1 MEDDL
6 TGSPGSYAGFQ
17 LARALAAAEHA
28 DPSIRERAAKRAR
41 QWTSVL
47 RGGLDGSISTGLRT
61 PVKDTPAWATLE
73 VATGGFATGA
83 LLAGGPLKAHEHSL
97 RDEVAADAPDSDVRL
112 ALNSFFLTD
121 EGLKRLQSL
130 LASGRFDIDVPEEG
144 ALLVVAWLVQAGK
157 LDDAWALIRELTPWF
172 SRLRFYPS
180 ALPEARAYGERLWV
194 DDVATVAHR
203 LRAVSAKPQ
212 ILAQKEAI
220 GIWAPIHDRMV
231 GLFLET
237 VAGGVP
243 VALRTTEGA
252 WQRSDA
258 GKFIVEGGW
267 PCAHYP
273 EGWRERASELL
284 RHVEQARSVHRLC
297 KRPEREGDSFATLH
311 EGLQRCVEAPQV
323 LSGKEVGRIRLVL
336 ARYVAKRGL
345 PQAPER
351 EALRQQQRGQAGAA
365 TFDQIARQ
373 IAARL
378 DACRAD
384 EGLEDV
390 APFVQSIDTEEAM
403 ASGISAGTPVPP
415 SLRRKVDRARKG
427 TAAEL
432 VERGTISSGDVLAQI
447 LPQWTAAL
455 RAAEVADPA
464 LRRLHAALYRAF
476 RRRRSLLLVN
486 LARQVKLAEL
496 PWVSVIEGL
505 FEDNPSSRRAA
516 KQALIEASQLAF
528 AAFPQAILPN
538 KLLQELRA
546 LNDAAGLE
554 LPLVEE
560 VAADI
565 FMGRF
570 APKFLL
576 AAKAAANAVQASLYA
591 RYYGIDAPALAAM
604 PVPVPVEKTKAR
616 WDGKP
621 DALATLCVSRA
632 GVTPGAGGAA
642 RNGMVLE
649 QAQILT
655 THNLAVL
662 FSELGLSASLQGQLP
677 NMARKCFSWVC
688 RQLQIPVA
696 RRHARLIQIKKS
708 AYAWRQMV
716 FFLSLCN
723 GEEVDAFMAW
733 AKAHLNEQ
741 AHEFRRVFAPALS
754 GLAAVAA
761 GQANDEGKLRVQP
774 FLGWSEEKHWLLPDV
789 DSTR

>member
-1 MEDDL
+1 MEDDS
-6 TGSPGSYAGFQ
+6 TGSPSSYAGFQ

-28 DPSIRERAAKRAR
+28 DPAIRERAAKRVR
-41 QWTSVL
+41 QWTSVIE
-47 RGGLDGSISTGLRT
+47 GGLDGSIATGSRT
-61 PVKDTPAWATLE
+61 PLKDTPAWATLE

-97 RDEVAADAPDSDVRL
+97 RAEVAANAPDPGVRL

-121 EGLKRLQSL
+121 EGLARLQSL
-130 LASGRFDIDVPEEG
+130 LASGRFDIEVPEEG
-144 ALLVVAWLVQAGK
+144 ALLVVAWLVQAGRQE
-157 LDDAWALIRELTPWF
+157 DAWALIQELTPWF

-180 ALPEARAYGERLWV
+180 ELPEARAYGERLWV
-194 DDVATVAHR
+194 DDVATVAR
-203 LRAVSAKPQ
+203 SLRAVSPKPQ
-212 ILAQKEAI
+212 VLAQKEAI
-220 GIWAPIHDRMV
+220 EIWGPIHDRMV
-231 GLFLET
+231 GLFLDT
-237 VAGGVP
+237 VTGGVP
-243 VALRTTEGA
+243 VALRNAEGA
-252 WQRSDA
+252 WQRSEA
-258 GKFIVEGGW
+258 GRFTVEGGW

-273 EGWRERASELL
+273 EGWHERAVELL
-284 RHVEQARSVHRLC
+284 RHVEQARSTHRLC
-297 KRPEREGDSFATLH
+297 KRPEREGDSFATLR
-311 EGLQRCVEAPQV
+311 EGLQRCVDAPHQ

-351 EALRQQQRGQAGAA
+351 EALRQQQLRHAGAA

-378 DACRAD
+378 DARRPD

-390 APFVQSIDTEEAM
+390 APFVQPIDTVEAM

-432 VERGTISSGDVLAQI
+432 VERGTIPSGDVLARV

-455 RAAEVADPA
+455 RAADVADPA
-464 LRRLHAALYRAF
+464 LRRLHAAIYRAF
-476 RRRRSLLLVN
+476 RHRRSLLLVN
-486 LARQVKLAEL
+486 LAKQVKLEEL
-496 PWVSVIEGL
+496 PWVAVIEGFL
-505 FEDNPSSRRAA
+505 EDNQSSRRAA
-516 KQALIEASQLAF
+516 KQALIEASRLTL
-528 AAFPQAILPN
+528 AAFPQAIVPN

-546 LNDAAGLE
+546 LTDAAGLA

-570 APKFLL
+570 SPKFLV
-576 AAKAAANAVQASLYA
+576 AAKASASAVQASLYA
-591 RYYGIDAPALAAM
+591 RYYGIDAQALGAM
-604 PVPVPVEKTKAR
+604 PVPVENAKVR

-621 DALATLCVSRA
+621 DALAKLCASRA
-632 GVTPGAGGAA
+632 GVALGAGGTA

-649 QAQILT
+649 QVQILT

-662 FSELGLSASLQGQLP
+662 FSGLGLDASLQEQLP
-677 NMARKCFSWVC
+677 GMARQCFSWVC
-688 RQLQIPVA
+688 RRLQMPVA

-716 FFLSLCN
+716 FFLSQCS
-723 GEEVDAFMAW
+723 GEEVDAFMVW
-733 AKAHLNEQ
+733 AKVHLNGQ

-761 GQANDEGKLRVQP
+761 GQASDDKDLRMRP

-789 DSTR
+789 EPAR